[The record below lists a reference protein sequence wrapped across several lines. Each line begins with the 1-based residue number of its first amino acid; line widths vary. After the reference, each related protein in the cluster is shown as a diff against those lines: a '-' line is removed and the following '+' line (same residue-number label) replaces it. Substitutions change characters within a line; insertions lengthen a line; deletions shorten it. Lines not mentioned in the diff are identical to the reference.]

1 MKRIIF
7 LLEEYSMKVF
17 LEGLL
22 PRVFPELSFL
32 CVAHQG
38 KQDLEKSVPRKLK
51 VWNEPGA
58 RFIVVRDN
66 DGGDCVDLKRRLLAL
81 CPDDKRE
88 ATRVRIACQELEAW
102 YFGDLQALAEVYGDG
117 IERAIKGK
125 ARFRDPDAIDHPSRA
140 LEQMAPSFQKVG
152 GARALS
158 ARLSAERNTS
168 RSFRFFL
175 EAVRTLMEPDPRET
189 I

>member
-17 LEGLL
+17 LDGLL
-22 PRVFPELSFL
+22 PRFFPELSFL
-32 CVAHQG
+32 CVPHQG

-51 VWNEPGA
+51 VWNEP
-58 RFIVVRDN
+58 
-66 DGGDCVDLKRRLLAL
+66 
-81 CPDDKRE
+81 
-88 ATRVRIACQELEAW
+88 
-102 YFGDLQALAEVYGDG
+102 ALAEVYGDG
-117 IERAIKGK
+117 IERAVMGK

-140 LEQMAPSFQKVG
+140 LEHLAPSFQKVG

-175 EAVRTLMEPDPRET
+175 EAVRTLMDPDPRET